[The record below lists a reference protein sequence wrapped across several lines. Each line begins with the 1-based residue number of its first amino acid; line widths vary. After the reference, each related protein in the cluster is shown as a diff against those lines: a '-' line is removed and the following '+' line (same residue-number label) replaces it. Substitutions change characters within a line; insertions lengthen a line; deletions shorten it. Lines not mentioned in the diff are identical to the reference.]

1 MDEPQEEP
9 ATAREQLE
17 AGDED
22 EDHDEDN
29 CDDDDDDDG
38 HADDGGD
45 DDNDGEGDGDD
56 DDDDDDDDDGDDDGY
71 FEESNALLQKLQ
83 KEVAKQDT
91 VHQKILEKLAYIE
104 RDLCT
109 AIWAI

>member
-29 CDDDDDDDG
+29 G
-38 HADDGGD
+38 
-45 DDNDGEGDGDD
+45 
-56 DDDDDDDDDGDDDGY
+56 DDDDDGDGHAGRVQLMRPLFASDY
-71 FEESNALLQKLQ
+71 CAL
-83 KEVAKQDT
+83 
-91 VHQKILEKLAYIE
+91 
-104 RDLCT
+104 
-109 AIWAI
+109 